1 MFISATFQQKYMK
14 SLGSDG
20 HNLSSNTH
28 VQGKI
33 HRELLHAIAYIVYK
47 WRNMVIPETRPTY

>member
-1 MFISATFQQKYMK
+1 MK
-14 SLGSDG
+14 SLGNDG